1 MMSSRSHPMT
11 RCFLVEN
18 VGLEWRAIVAALA
31 ALFFL
36 MSCAAPNSAGG
47 GEEGSPDSSLTAG
60 FVSLPAGW
68 SVVSQKSTKQ
78 LYQAQVEGPDQDA
91 RVLLGRLP
99 FDADRVGDTSAYLE
113 SLHATIVARIKGQ
126 SGAQPFIEEPV
137 VWSNGARGLRTLLR
151 GTLGEH
157 PVIIEGLTFIQG
169 ANVYFAYARFPESE
183 YQGRKP
189 EFEAILASAKP
200 LEGARLLDD
209 GEVLATQEP
218 PARELERAR
227 EFEPASG
234 PPEIEVFSTPA
245 RSIGAFAW
253 GAPRASFLEK
263 LGAPARES
271 EQMLAYPI
279 KFEGYLSTIVFL
291 FTLDH
296 FSRSVV
302 QFEETYTDA
311 SGYFDEYMRVDQRLA
326 QTYGQPVQRAAIWSN
341 PELKSEQAKWPLAL
355 VRGDVVFGTVWQIDG
370 VKVIH
375 SLKSDGL
382 GRATHRLIFKVAA
395 SSSG

>member
-1 MMSSRSHPMT
+1 MSCRSNPVSR
-11 RCFLVEN
+11 RLVVGR
-18 VGLEWRAIVAALA
+18 VGLGWRTCVASFISLLVLA
-31 ALFFL
+31 
-36 MSCAAPNSAGG
+36 SCATPNRTGS
-47 GEEGSPDSSLTAG
+47 GEDSSPDSTLTAG

-68 SVVSQKSTKQ
+68 SVVSQQSTEQ
-78 LYQAQVEGPDQDA
+78 LYQAQVEGPDREA

-99 FDADRVGDTSAYLE
+99 FDAAGVGDTSAYLE

-137 VWSNGARGLRTLLR
+137 VWSNDARGLRTLLR

-169 ANVYFAYARFPESE
+169 EDVYFAYARFPESE

-189 EFEAILASAKP
+189 EFDAILASAKP
-200 LEGARLLDD
+200 LEGARLLD
-209 GEVLATQEP
+209 EAELLAAQEP
-218 PARELERAR
+218 PAKEPERVRELDPVA
-227 EFEPASG
+227 G

-245 RSIGAFAW
+245 RSIGAFTW
-253 GAPRASFLEK
+253 GSPRASFLEK

-291 FTLDH
+291 FTLDS

-302 QFEETYTDA
+302 QFEETYADA
-311 SGYFDEYMRVDQRLA
+311 SGYFDEYMLVDQRLA

-341 PELKSEQAKWPLAL
+341 PELKSEQTKWPLAL

-382 GRATHRLIFKVAA
+382 GRATHRLIFKLAA
-395 SSSG
+395 SGSG